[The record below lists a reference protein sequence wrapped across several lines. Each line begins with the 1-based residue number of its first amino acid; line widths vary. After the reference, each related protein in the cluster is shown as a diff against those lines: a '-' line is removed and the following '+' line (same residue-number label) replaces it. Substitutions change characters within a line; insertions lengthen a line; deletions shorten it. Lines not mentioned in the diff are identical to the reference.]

1 MHLSSR
7 SFAMVATGMAL
18 LLGLWGVAAQA
29 QTLAS
34 GARHALALTHD
45 GRVLAWGDNRLAQLG
60 QGKTAYAASA
70 REIAMPARMVAVRAG
85 LNSVL
90 ALDEQGSVWTWGTNR
105 QGQLGDGTRADRG
118 TPRIVFRG
126 ATAIVNGDE
135 RGPSFA
141 IDAEGQPWW
150 WGPLPSGTLALLPER
165 AARVPARLIRIQQA
179 ASTTVALDDQG
190 TVWSWG
196 EGVACAADAG
206 PRGPETVAGLP
217 PIADLVMQGYTPS
230 RDKPLH
236 DPQPPPRQHGPA
248 SLVQAVDRDGTHWQW
263 GDSPVDPDAGRM
275 PQTRVRHCPPG
286 RIEAVY
292 SALQLRDYRHPDL
305 AAQGVQIARVLDGD
319 VPYLG
324 LTAEGE
330 LWQWEHLI
338 EGHPRDGRITL
349 RRVASGV
356 ADASAYASQGNPR
369 RTGLLYITRD
379 GRLYGQGANTSLHLA
394 SGDGE
399 LDSSSSPRAVPLP
412 GPAASVHTRPYGS
425 YALLRDGR
433 LFRWGLGAWTSDP
446 YTHFEGGVFPQD
458 PVHQAV
464 PARLVRLATS
474 HHRWLAVDD
483 EGKVWTSDSWGAA
496 APSRAESSR
505 PALVYSQGGMPAM
518 RDVAMGGHDHAAL
531 LAVDGSVWDL
541 SGEPGVPV
549 KVQGL
554 PRPVLQ
560 IAAMGDG
567 SARATYALDAQ
578 GTVWYWGL
586 RQRYGTTGPRPKD
599 FWGGPIKGPT
609 ALSLPGK
616 AVSIHANDYSLC
628 AILQDGSAQCIGK
641 IFKEHEGVRFALHA
655 PIRELS
661 FGVDGMDDPE
671 YVDQRG
677 VEHFGT
683 VHFRLADG
691 TVWAWGR
698 GRQGQLGNGTYA
710 SATATTPV
718 INEAGT
724 GDLDLDPTVANARAP
739 NRPAFRMN
747 AWLRGNPRAVSLGA
761 QVFGSTPGAGPACGR
776 QCRLYALLISGTN
789 PGAGDP
795 AQQGPWV
802 ALDGQGTWGPGD
814 EHRWSV
820 PSEDGQRMPQGE
832 RQSVQ
837 LRLLRV
843 EDGPAPAG
851 MRLYLGYGRDV
862 QEMRAARRYREVLE
876 LAAEDVA
883 EVQSIGGY

>member
-1 MHLSSR
+1 MRLHIHPCAL
-7 SFAMVATGMAL
+7 FATGMAL
-18 LLGLWGVAAQA
+18 LLGLCGATAQA

-60 QGKTAYAASA
+60 QGKTAYAATA
-70 REIAMPARMVAVRAG
+70 RQIAMPARMVAVRAG
-85 LNSVL
+85 LNGVL
-90 ALDEQGSVWTWGTNR
+90 ALDQQGSVWSWGTNR

-165 AARVPARLIRIQQA
+165 AARVPARLTRIQQA
-179 ASTTVALDDQG
+179 AGTTVALDEQG

-206 PRGPETVAGLP
+206 PRGPEAVAGLP
-217 PIADLVMQGYTPS
+217 PIVDLVMQGYAPS
-230 RDKPLH
+230 RDKPPPH
-236 DPQPPPRQHGPA
+236 VHWPPPHAPA
-248 SLVQAVDRDGTHWQW
+248 SLVQAVDRDGKHWQW
-263 GDSPVDPDAGRM
+263 GESPVDPNAGRM
-275 PQTRVRHCPPG
+275 PQDRVRHCPPG
-286 RIEAVY
+286 RMDATY

-305 AAQGVQIARVLDGD
+305 AAQGVQIARTLDGD

-330 LWQWEHLI
+330 LWQWDYLI
-338 EGHPRDGRITL
+338 EGHPRDGRTTL
-349 RRVASGV
+349 RHVASGV
-356 ADASAYASQGNPR
+356 ADASVYASQGNPR
-369 RTGLLYITRD
+369 RAGLLYVTRD

-412 GPAASVHTRPYGS
+412 GRAASVYTRPYGS

-446 YTHFEGGVFPQD
+446 YAHFEGGIFPQD
-458 PVHQAV
+458 PVHEAV

-483 EGKVWTSDSWGAA
+483 EGRVWSSDGWGGAA
-496 APSRAESSR
+496 RPRTESSR
-505 PALVYSQGGMPAM
+505 PALVHSQGGMPAM

-531 LAVDGSVWDL
+531 LAVDGSVWDI

-554 PRPVLQ
+554 PRPVRQ
-560 IAAMGDG
+560 IAAMG
-567 SARATYALDAQ
+567 SRSLHASYALDAQ
-578 GTVWYWGL
+578 GTVWYWGT

-599 FWGGPIKGPT
+599 FWGGPIKEPT
-609 ALSLPGK
+609 ALPLPGK
-616 AVSIHANDYSLC
+616 AVAIHANDHSLC

-671 YVDQRG
+671 YMDQRG

-710 SATATTPV
+710 SATAPTPV

-724 GDLDLDPTVANARAP
+724 GDLDLQPEGSNARAP
-739 NRPAFRMN
+739 VRPPFRLQ
-747 AWLRGNPRAVSLGA
+747 ASLRGNPRAVSLGV

-776 QCRLYALLISGTN
+776 PCRLYAMLASGTA
-789 PGAGDP
+789 PGPGDP
-795 AQQGPWV
+795 AQQGNWV

-814 EHRWSV
+814 DHRWPV
-820 PSEDGQRMPQGE
+820 PSADGQRMPPGE

-837 LRLLRV
+837 LRLLRG

-862 QEMRAARRYREVLE
+862 QEMRAARRWREVLE